1 MTATLALD
9 TTISLN
15 YEREQVSLQGASA
28 PSQSQLS
35 PVVNLDQSLMLEL
48 IAQSQVV
55 SNEVLSQVAQLASMR
70 NSQVIDVLFESGFV
84 AASDRRAF
92 IDAAQSIR
100 SNWLFKPWAVQA
112 LNRALNDFLPFS
124 QVLEELDLHP
134 SNAFS
139 DSSLGQLAMACQL
152 IDRDQFNQ
160 ARQYSLARGLTIGQ
174 SLNRCCGMPIS
185 MYKILIDGLARLTT
199 GQITEEQL
207 RQRVRNARMEN
218 TLTGAVG
225 AASQSLKLA
234 HSTLGFAIYA
244 NNRDILEVLD
254 LLVQANCLSEVT
266 ALGLMEAALQN
277 KLSFESVWHECSPIE
292 TVVLQKARALHSL
305 VAVGQM
311 SPQQAVGHLRE
322 FSLAR

>member
-1 MTATLALD
+1 MTATLALE
-9 TTISLN
+9 TTISLPKL
-15 YEREQVSLQGASA
+15 REPAAV
-28 PSQSQLS
+28 PS
-35 PVVNLDQSLMLEL
+35 VLDQSLMLEL

-92 IDAAQSIR
+92 LDAAQAIR

-112 LNRALNDFLPFS
+112 LNRALSDFLPFN
-124 QVLEELDLHP
+124 QILEELDLHP
-134 SNAFS
+134 NNAFS
-139 DSSLGQLAMACQL
+139 DSALGQLALSCQL
-152 IDRDQFNQ
+152 IDSAQFNQ

-174 SLNRCCGMPIS
+174 SLNRCCGLPIA
-185 MYKILIDGLARLTT
+185 MYKILIDGLSRLIS
-199 GQITEEQL
+199 GQITDEQL

-225 AASQSLKLA
+225 ASHSLKFA
-234 HSTLGFAIYA
+234 HSTLGFAIYS

-254 LLVQANCLSEVT
+254 LLIQSSCLSEVT

-277 KLSFESVWHECSPIE
+277 RLSFEAVWEECSPIPA
-292 TVVLQKARALHSL
+292 VVLQKARALHSL
-305 VAVGQM
+305 VGVGQM
-311 SPQQAVGHLRE
+311 SPQQAVGHLKE

>member
-1 MTATLALD
+1 MTATLALE
-9 TTISLN
+9 TTLSLN
-15 YEREQVSLQGASA
+15 YEREQLAHQA
-28 PSQSQLS
+28 PQYSQA
-35 PVVNLDQSLMLEL
+35 VNLDQSLMLEL

-55 SNEVLSQVAQLASMR
+55 SNEVLAQVAQLASMR
-70 NSQVIDVLFESGFV
+70 NSQVIDVLYESGFV

-92 IDAAQSIR
+92 LDAAQAIR
-100 SNWLFKPWAVQA
+100 SSWLFKPWAVQA
-112 LNRALNDFLPFS
+112 LNRALSDFLPFT

-139 DSSLGQLAMACQL
+139 DSALGQLALSCQL

-160 ARQYSLARGLTIGQ
+160 ARQYSLARGLTVGQ
-174 SLNRCCGMPIS
+174 SLNRCCGLPVS

-199 GQITEEQL
+199 GQISAEQL
-207 RQRVRNARMEN
+207 HQRVRNARMEN
-218 TLTGAVG
+218 TLTGSVG
-225 AASQSLKLA
+225 AASQSLKFA

-254 LLVQANCLSEVT
+254 LLVQSNCLSEVT

-277 KLSFESVWHECSPIE
+277 RLSFESVWDECSPIPA
-292 TVVLQKARALHSL
+292 VVLQKARALHSL
-305 VAVGQM
+305 VGVGQM
-311 SPQQAVGHLRE
+311 TPQQAVGHLRE

>member
-1 MTATLALD
+1 VPQRLASH
-9 TTISLN
+9 SL
-15 YEREQVSLQGASA
+15 AKA
-28 PSQSQLS
+28 
-35 PVVNLDQSLMLEL
+35 VNLDQSLMLEL

-92 IDAAQSIR
+92 LDAAQSIR

-112 LNRALNDFLPFS
+112 LKRALSDFLPFS

-185 MYKILIDGLARLTT
+185 MYKILIDGLGSSYYWTDYRRAIASASAQCSYGEYFDWCRWRC
-199 GQITEEQL
+199 QSVAQ
-207 RQRVRNARMEN
+207 
-218 TLTGAVG
+218 VG
-225 AASQSLKLA
+225 SQYSWFCYL
-234 HSTLGFAIYA
+234 
-244 NNRDILEVLD
+244 
-254 LLVQANCLSEVT
+254 C
-266 ALGLMEAALQN
+266 
-277 KLSFESVWHECSPIE
+277 
-292 TVVLQKARALHSL
+292 
-305 VAVGQM
+305 
-311 SPQQAVGHLRE
+311 QQSRHP
-322 FSLAR
+322 